1 MGIFRTVPYVT
12 GVSSSEILSSWEHI
26 WQKKGTVDTNDLQL
40 LNGYEGTSFDPK
52 QAWAKI
58 CKTMDMHDSDEILE
72 VGCGAGFVAQHIH
85 QKYVGIDP
93 SESLVM
99 KHISILQN
107 PVCVGYAH
115 DLPFKDNSFDY
126 VVVIGICAYFK
137 DKAYTQAAIQ
147 EWQRVARKGVYVGN
161 IRHAAQPRRDKH
173 IYSGPTTHLLHDQAD
188 FPEFTKSDALYDDQY
203 YFCCFKKF

>member
-1 MGIFRTVPYVT
+1 MKYYR
-12 GVSSSEILSSWEHI
+12 WEHI

-107 PVCVGYAH
+107 PVLDMHMICLLKTIALIMLLSLEYAH
-115 DLPFKDNSFDY
+115 TSKIRLTHRPQFKNGSASQEKAFMLEIYATLLSLAEISTYTRAQRRTYCMIRQIFQNLPKVMLCMMINTTFVVLRNSKISVCDLF
-126 VVVIGICAYFK
+126 C
-137 DKAYTQAAIQ
+137 
-147 EWQRVARKGVYVGN
+147 N
-161 IRHAAQPRRDKH
+161 I
-173 IYSGPTTHLLHDQAD
+173 ISI
-188 FPEFTKSDALYDDQY
+188 
-203 YFCCFKKF
+203 